1 MKAIWNWINGY
12 KSIISAV
19 IMEIVGSDY
28 ISGLITNPD
37 LYMLIKGISMILFV
51 GSVAHHIKKDLAK

>member
-19 IMEIVGSDY
+19 IMQIVNSDY
-28 ISGLITNPD
+28 ISGLITNTD
-37 LYMLIKGISMILFV
+37 LYMLIQGIAAILFI
-51 GSVAHHIKKDLAK
+51 GSVGHHIKKDLTK